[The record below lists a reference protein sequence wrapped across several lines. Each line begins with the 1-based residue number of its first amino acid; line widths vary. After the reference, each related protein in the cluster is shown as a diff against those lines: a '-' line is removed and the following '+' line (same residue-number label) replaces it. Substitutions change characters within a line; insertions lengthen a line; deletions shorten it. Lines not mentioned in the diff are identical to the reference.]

1 MKINNLEIRINQNY
15 QTKINNFMNK
25 NKNITKENTTNR
37 IIILNRGKKSNIII
51 IQIIYKNL
59 NKIDNGESFN
69 KAKDSLMI
77 ILLLIR
83 VEQN

>member
-1 MKINNLEIRINQNY
+1 
-15 QTKINNFMNK
+15 MNK

-37 IIILNRGKKSNIII
+37 IIILSRGKKKSNIII
-51 IQIIYKNL
+51 IQIIFKNL